1 MAKTLEFT
9 YKNVDYTLEF
19 TRKTVTR
26 MEQNGFN
33 IKDIDDKPMTVL
45 PELFEGSFKAHHPYL
60 KPSMIDEIYTKF
72 TNKVELVNKLAEM
85 YYEPLAALMEEPEE
99 DEGNITWSPNW

>member
-9 YKNVDYTLEF
+9 YKGVDYTLEF

-33 IKDIDDKPMTVL
+33 INDISDKPMTVL
-45 PELFEGSFKAHHPYL
+45 PDLFEGAFKAHHPYL
-60 KPSMIDEIYTKF
+60 KTGVIDEIYSKF
-72 TNKVELVNKLAEM
+72 TNKAELVNKLAEM
-85 YYEPLAALMEEPEE
+85 YYEPLATLMEEPED
-99 DEGNITWSPNW
+99 DEGNISWTLNW